1 MISGKLHMKRMIG
14 LVLAVVMVISMMQN
28 VNMTAVAAL
37 TTDTRVSDPSTMD
50 GWKGLFGKDVLSTE
64 NAGSVWTDKS
74 VFTDNSAFNGTGIT
88 MKGSNDSF
96 LVALSAVASNTSVT
110 GMSGSFQFHVY
121 TE

>member
-74 VFTDNSAFNGTGIT
+74 VFTDNSAFNHNHLGVYRYAP
-88 MKGSNDSF
+88 DSI
-96 LVALSAVASNTSVT
+96 
-110 GMSGSFQFHVY
+110 
-121 TE
+121 